1 MKTPRRIDCINNP
14 GIILDL
20 GNGNWYYNYD
30 IQSETVKV
38 LEGEELVDQTRYTY
52 IQVKMSGKPDYN
64 RCVEAII
71 RQYISQS
78 EEFDLIN
85 SANKALLSGN
95 QEGKEIVEYK
105 KYLDLLEEIKSK
117 IKNDFKCQL

>member
-1 MKTPRRIDCINNP
+1 MKTPRRIDCLIKP
-14 GIILDL
+14 TALMDL

-38 LEGEELVDQTRYTY
+38 LEGEELVDETRYTY

-71 RQYISQS
+71 REYLSQS
-78 EEFDLIN
+78 QEFDLIN
-85 SANKALLSGN
+85 SANKALIAGEEESDA
-95 QEGKEIVEYK
+95 ITEYK
-105 KYLDLLEEIKSK
+105 EYLNLLEEIKSK
-117 IKNDFKCQL
+117 IKQDFK

>member
-1 MKTPRRIDCINNP
+1 MKTPRRIDCLIKP
-14 GIILDL
+14 TALMDL

-38 LEGEELVDQTRYTY
+38 LEGEELVDETRYTY

-71 RQYISQS
+71 REYLSQS
-78 EEFDLIN
+78 QEFDLIN
-85 SANKALLSGN
+85 SANKALIAG
-95 QEGKEIVEYK
+95 
-105 KYLDLLEEIKSK
+105 EEESDAIT
-117 IKNDFKCQL
+117 D